1 MTLAQNDV
9 SATCERRKM
18 TNDECRMTKEFQVPT
33 VLRHFLLVATF
44 APIVRIC
51 EPK

>member
-33 VLRHFLLVATF
+33 GVANAAINFYHFFIRA
-44 APIVRIC
+44 
-51 EPK
+51 

>member
-18 TNDECRMTKEFQVPT
+18 TNDECRMSKRPLFIGKHKVD
-33 VLRHFLLVATF
+33 RLLLKTML
-44 APIVRIC
+44 
-51 EPK
+51 E